1 MKVYHVEDVITAQ
14 CNLEPLTCKLCESTE
29 VTYHQYIGDAHCAD
43 CDRWQLEDETMT
55 DKSEAFDLFRAYEV
69 LTLLFDRLEQEGM
82 VDIVAHRGIF
92 EDAEEAIANV
102 KRHNVSP
109 PDSEEAQAFDRAF
122 SKDDDTLALL
132 KRVLGCFA
140 LDMFAEQRRYQESYT
155 VRLWDQGE
163 TVAESSGE
171 DLETVLQ
178 DIDRTAAAIAN
189 YG

>member
-1 MKVYHVEDVITAQ
+1 M
-14 CNLEPLTCKLCESTE
+14 S
-29 VTYHQYIGDAHCAD
+29 
-43 CDRWQLEDETMT
+43 
-55 DKSEAFDLFRAYEV
+55 DKSERFD
-69 LTLLFDRLEQEGM
+69 
-82 VDIVAHRGIF
+82 
-92 EDAEEAIANV
+92 
-102 KRHNVSP
+102 S
-109 PDSEEAQAFDRAF
+109 AF

-171 DLETVLQ
+171 DLEDVLR
-178 DIDRTAAAIAN
+178 DADRNAAAIAN